1 MAKNIQGFG
10 IQLETGGF
18 SLEAYTVFST
28 YNEAS
33 TYAKKDSA
41 YAGKLISVT
50 DDPDTTKNGAYI
62 IEGSGLTASLKKIGS
77 DANLSDELT
86 NIYTYKGTKATYADL
101 PSTGNEVGDV
111 WNVEAAYTVGGKT
124 YPEGTNWAWNGE
136 SWNALAGSIDLSGYA
151 TSEEVLAIEDDI
163 NKHAATLEDLDT
175 RLKSAES
182 EIDNTVTI
190 DTLNELIPSTKL
202 NLIETNK
209 NDIDELKGR
218 MDAVEE
224 NLTWKSL

>member
-62 IEGSGLTASLKKIGS
+62 IEGSGLNASLKKIGS
-77 DANLSDELT
+77 DLSDQLT
-86 NIYTYKGTKATYADL
+86 SIYTYKGSKPTYADL
-101 PSTGNEVGDV
+101 PPTGNEVGDV

-124 YPEGTNWAWNGE
+124 YAEGTNWAWNGE
-136 SWNALAGSIDLSGYA
+136 SWNALTGGSIDLSGYA
-151 TSEEVLAIEDDI
+151 TSEEVSAIEDNV

-190 DTLNELIPSTKL
+190 DTLNELIPSSKL
-202 NLIETNK
+202 ALIDTNK
-209 NDIDELKGR
+209 NDIDELRSR
-218 MDAVEE
+218 MGTVEK
-224 NLTWKSL
+224 NLTWRTI

>member
-18 SLEAYTVFST
+18 SLEAYSVFST

-62 IEGSGLTASLKKIGS
+62 IEGSGLNASLKKIGS
-77 DANLSDELT
+77 DLSDELT
-86 NIYTYKGTKATYADL
+86 SIYTYKGSKATYADL

-111 WNVEAAYTVGGKT
+111 WNVEAAYTVDGKT
-124 YPEGTNWAWNGE
+124 YAEGTNWAWNGE
-136 SWNALAGSIDLSGYA
+136 SWNALAGSIDLSGYV
-151 TSEEVLAIEDDI
+151 TSEEVSVIEDNI
-163 NKHAATLEDLDT
+163 NRHAATLEDFDT

-190 DTLNELIPSTKL
+190 DTLNELIPSSKL
-202 NLIETNK
+202 AL
-209 NDIDELKGR
+209 IDENENRIDALEER
-218 MDAVEE
+218 MGVVET
-224 NLTWKSL
+224 NLTWRSIS